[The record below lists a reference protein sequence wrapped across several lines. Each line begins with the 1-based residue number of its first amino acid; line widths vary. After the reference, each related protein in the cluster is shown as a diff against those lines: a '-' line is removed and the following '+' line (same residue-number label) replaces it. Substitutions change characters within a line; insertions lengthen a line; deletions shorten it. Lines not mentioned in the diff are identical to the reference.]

1 MIPISCKS
9 KWNPIC
15 FRSSQMYQIQ
25 AWFLFISYNWTDNLD
40 ISLFA
45 LQPYYHKMALFNIR
59 NRNQIAN
66 TSYPKAVKSL
76 FIIGV
81 QMFVYGNL
89 LGLVLLCL
97 MLVQHKQKLKSLKS
111 VRTEIEKW
119 QKWCLLKL
127 AQCCVG
133 VSLKSIDFFQAW

>member
-1 MIPISCKS
+1 MQNCTEIEWKPFCHLSGWQDNYIWRTNISNKLALL
-9 KWNPIC
+9 WYQFHINPNETQFVFIV
-15 FRSSQMYQIQ
+15 FRLMYQIQ
-25 AWFLFISYNWTDNLD
+25 AWFLLISYNWTDNLD

-45 LQPYYHKMALFNIR
+45 LWPYYHKMALFNIR

-97 MLVQHKQKLKSLKS
+97 MLVQHKQN
-111 VRTEIEKW
+111 
-119 QKWCLLKL
+119 
-127 AQCCVG
+127 
-133 VSLKSIDFFQAW
+133 